1 MTAHTFLFYIVGK
14 TVVSRTRKGFDLM
27 KCEWKEKP
35 HVLSSWTVMS
45 LRYGACRMFCMRLL
59 LLRLH
64 LSAAASE
71 SASNLAVW
79 TCLEHGAASCERV
92 MLQVYFVVNEI
103 IKKSITKRPSAND
116 SGIITACSW
125 FCLFM
130 MLQKEIRHVSL
141 INSYARTV
149 ATFLV
154 IFYTIF

>member
-1 MTAHTFLFYIVGK
+1 MAAHTFLFYIVGK

-35 HVLSSWTVMS
+35 HVLSPWTVMS
-45 LRYGACRMFCMRLL
+45 LRYGACRMFCIQL

-125 FCLFM
+125 FCSVAAFILALMLNVWFLF
-130 MLQKEIRHVSL
+130 V
-141 INSYARTV
+141 
-149 ATFLV
+149 FLKYCFLLLLF
-154 IFYTIF
+154 ISI